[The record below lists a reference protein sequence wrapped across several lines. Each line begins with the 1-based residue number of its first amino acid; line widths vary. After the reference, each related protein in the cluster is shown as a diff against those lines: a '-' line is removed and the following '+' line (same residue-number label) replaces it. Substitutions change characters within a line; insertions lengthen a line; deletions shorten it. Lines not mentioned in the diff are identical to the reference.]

1 MTGVFRC
8 GPASVNAVKNGEVYL
23 PYDTGFV
30 FAEVNGD
37 RVYWDVED
45 DDGSMRA
52 AYVDTNSIGKF
63 ISTKEPGVDARLDV
77 TNAYKYPE
85 GVCDSGKKCNYKWFI
100 LPVVGLVTPCKKLDV
115 MNVF

>member
-52 AYVDTNSIGKF
+52 AYVDTNNIGKF

-85 GVCDSGKKCNYKWFI
+85 GVCDSGNQFYK
-100 LPVVGLVTPCKKLDV
+100 
-115 MNVF
+115 

>member
-37 RVYWDVED
+37 RVYWDIDD
-45 DDGSMRA
+45 DDGSMKA
-52 AYVDTNSIGKF
+52 TYVDTHSIGKF
-63 ISTKEPGVDARLDV
+63 ISTKEPGEGRHRLDV
-77 TNAYKYPE
+77 TSGYKHPE
-85 GVCDSGKKCNYKWFI
+85 G
-100 LPVVGLVTPCKKLDV
+100 
-115 MNVF
+115 